1 MSHEEDKF
9 HHSRRLHKDQVA
21 IDKQVKIAKEFGI
34 PVKEPHKLH
43 KHHAL
48 NCGNPDC
55 HMCANPRKIWGEKTM
70 QERKFEQRERFYNEE
85 D

>member
-9 HHSRRLHKDQVA
+9 NHSRRLHKEQAA
-21 IDKQVKIAKEFGI
+21 IDRQVRIAKEFGM

-48 NCGNPDC
+48 NCGNPKC
-55 HMCANPRKIWGEKTM
+55 YMCMNPRKADGEETI
-70 QERKFEQRERFYNEE
+70 QERRFFQKEL
-85 D
+85 DIDD

>member
-9 HHSRRLHKDQVA
+9 NHSRRLHKEQAA
-21 IDKQVKIAKEFGI
+21 IDRQVRIAKEFGM

-48 NCGNPDC
+48 NCGNPKC
-55 HMCANPRKIWGEKTM
+55 YMCMNPRKSDGEETI
-70 QERKFEQRERFYNEE
+70 QERRFFQKEL
-85 D
+85 DIDD

>member
-9 HHSRRLHKDQVA
+9 NHSRRLHQEQVA

-43 KHHAL
+43 KHHVL

-55 HMCANPRKIWGEKTM
+55 FMCANPRKVWGEKTM
-70 QERKFEQRERFYNEE
+70 QERRFEQKERIHDDN